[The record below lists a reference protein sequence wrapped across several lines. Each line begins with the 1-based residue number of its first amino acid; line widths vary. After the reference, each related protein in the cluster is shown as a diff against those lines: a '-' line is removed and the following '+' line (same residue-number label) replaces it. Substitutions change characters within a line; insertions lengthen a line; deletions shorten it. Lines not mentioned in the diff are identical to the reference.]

1 MEQSGNN
8 VLVLHRNNQ
17 VALLPSS
24 PDIDRKAQEM
34 VERRRKELKECMSSA
49 KVGQLGLEN

>member
-1 MEQSGNN
+1 VEQSGNN

-34 VERRRKELKECMSSA
+34 VERRREELKEA
-49 KVGQLGLEN
+49 GGQTGWKPNQY